1 MISLKTLIVEGR
13 YDKLT
18 NQISNILF
26 RLFKDTH
33 DKGNKDGKFELTV
46 GPDDED
52 IHSDQ
57 FEFDLEGIVEIT
69 DNEYFVDGG
78 ANEGFD
84 DRGNE
89 ITPLLS
95 VKFKI
100 PKNPKW
106 STISMDLK
114 DVVRHELE
122 HLTQG
127 GENER
132 PGKYMEDD
140 QLLRDLIDADV
151 LPKSQYF
158 NLEKENQK
166 LVQENMR
173 LRSILFN
180 KEYNQE
186 VQIDSTKFDS
196 TLITYKIIAARIIKN
211 SYSNL
216 DNYITINKG
225 SKDGVIQDMGVITP
239 DGILG
244 IVENTSQNF
253 SQVQSILNRKSNLN
267 AKIKNTDNFGS
278 LVWNTK
284 DYNIVQLIDIPRR
297 IPVKVGDTILTG
309 AASSIFPENIPIGT
323 IKGWNLDVSK
333 SSYSIDIALFN
344 DMSNIKNV
352 YLVHNKDRAEIEL
365 LESQKPNGQ

>member
-1 MISLKTLIVEGR
+1 MQQIINFIFRNKNLLLYLFLLFISIA
-13 YDKLT
+13 LT
-18 NQISNILF
+18 IRSHSYHQSKFFNSANSIS
-26 RLFKDTH
+26 
-33 DKGNKDGKFELTV
+33 
-46 GPDDED
+46 
-52 IHSDQ
+52 
-57 FEFDLEGIVEIT
+57 
-69 DNEYFVDGG
+69 GG
-78 ANEGFD
+78 VYNASN
-84 DRGNE
+84 NV
-89 ITPLLS
+89 T
-95 VKFKI
+95 
-100 PKNPKW
+100 
-106 STISMDLK
+106 T
-114 DVVRHELE
+114 
-122 HLTQG
+122 
-127 GENER
+127 
-132 PGKYMEDD
+132 
-140 QLLRDLIDADV
+140 
-151 LPKSQYF
+151 YF

>member
-1 MISLKTLIVEGR
+1 MQQIINFIFRNKNLLLYLFLLFISIA
-13 YDKLT
+13 LT
-18 NQISNILF
+18 IRSHSYHQSKFFNSANSITGGVYNASNNV
-26 RLFKDTH
+26 T
-33 DKGNKDGKFELTV
+33 T
-46 GPDDED
+46 
-52 IHSDQ
+52 
-57 FEFDLEGIVEIT
+57 
-69 DNEYFVDGG
+69 
-78 ANEGFD
+78 
-84 DRGNE
+84 
-89 ITPLLS
+89 
-95 VKFKI
+95 
-100 PKNPKW
+100 
-106 STISMDLK
+106 
-114 DVVRHELE
+114 
-122 HLTQG
+122 
-127 GENER
+127 
-132 PGKYMEDD
+132 
-140 QLLRDLIDADV
+140 
-151 LPKSQYF
+151 YF

-284 DYNIVQLIDIPRR
+284 DYNMVQLIDIPRR

-352 YLVHNKDRAEIEL
+352 YLIHNKDRAEIEL